1 MTAIAVLA
9 CAAATTA
16 APAQDYGGRIV
27 RFGNTSAWSFDG
39 RDDDRDFP
47 TNGFF
52 PGNFGADPP
61 GAAIGAAGLFG
72 STPWHSALP
81 YPSIGQGQ
89 DSVECVTL
97 DQALRDVTPTIL
109 KFDIEGAELDALA
122 GAREVIA
129 RSRPVL
135 AVSCYHQQ
143 SHLWE
148 IPLELARTCHDYQF
162 FLRPHGV
169 EGWDLLCY
177 AVPQERLRRR
187 N

>member
-52 PGNFGADPP
+52 PGNFAADPP

-72 STPWHSALP
+72 STPWHSARP
-81 YPSIGQGQ
+81 YPSQVIFGPTGYQAYCARRYRSHAPASGTFIGA
-89 DSVECVTL
+89 D
-97 DQALRDVTPTIL
+97 
-109 KFDIEGAELDALA
+109 
-122 GAREVIA
+122 GARH
-129 RSRPVL
+129 R
-135 AVSCYHQQ
+135 C
-143 SHLWE
+143 
-148 IPLELARTCHDYQF
+148 
-162 FLRPHGV
+162 
-169 EGWDLLCY
+169 
-177 AVPQERLRRR
+177 
-187 N
+187 